1 MVKLFQK
8 KKKSKPIFW
17 LIFGAIFFF
26 FNLKIPSLLRTIS
39 YRFLKPCQNSG
50 KTTDPI
56 PTKRPEDGRSGLIL
70 LDSSGYRWGSN
81 NYFKQKKNS
90 LPLTS
95 S

>member
-8 KKKSKPIFW
+8 KKRNQNPFSGLF
-17 LIFGAIFFF
+17 LGQFFF

-81 NYFKQKKNS
+81 NYFKQKKK
-90 LPLTS
+90 
-95 S
+95 